1 MTSVVSCS
9 VSDISAAE
17 NNDHGSPCNPT
28 TKKSNGKRKSAS
40 LPGETVEYLKAWMMS
55 PEHIA
60 HPYPTEQEKVDIMK
74 DTNIELKQLTNWFVN
89 NRKRYW
95 KPRVEARLQQQAQ
108 AAQAAV
114 QAHAAAVSA
123 TQQQQHQ
130 HQHQRLIAGVSPESA
145 RSNLV
150 TPSVGLFKL
159 KLSSPSSLSP
169 EVIKPSPI
177 KFVSAPSPPP
187 SLLHQ
192 SFVTS
197 PLTLMAHMIDRRSKM
212 MISLPETS
220 TTAVTVAETSSTS
233 STPAAS
239 VSASEGEM
247 SDSGNTSDD
256 TTSDGP
262 NIPRKD
268 LSFIHLKMKKK
279 QLLKSKSSTPIA
291 PSTIAP
297 SVSSSETPQ
306 ESTTTTTRPIYAR
319 SVSFCSL
326 DKISSEA
333 TSRLCNMKKNTSEA
347 TPRLCSLDTI
357 SSEATSR
364 LCNMDMIFSE
374 STSSSSSTLSTC
386 KEIEIACSSKS
397 KKRSIDDNELPLVV
411 ATCINHVPQAKRF
424 RTVSFD
430 LWRKKCDDA
439 THHFNDEALPSLD
452 EAAHLF
458 GFISA

>member
-1 MTSVVSCS
+1 MTSVVSAS
-9 VSDISAAE
+9 VSEISAAE

-40 LPGETVEYLKAWMMS
+40 LPGDTVEYLKSWMMS

-114 QAHAAAVSA
+114 QAHAAAVAAVSA
-123 TQQQQHQ
+123 TQQR
-130 HQHQRLIAGVSPESA
+130 QRLIAGVSPESA

-150 TPSVGLFKL
+150 TPSVGGLQL
-159 KLSSPSSLSP
+159 KLAPPSSLSP

-177 KFVSAPSPPP
+177 KFVSAPSPHP

-197 PLTLMAHMIDRRSKM
+197 PLALMAHMIDRRSKM
-212 MISLPETS
+212 MLPLPETS
-220 TTAVTVAETSSTS
+220 TAAVSVAETSSTS
-233 STPAAS
+233 SNTAAS

-256 TTSDGP
+256 TSSDGP

-297 SVSSSETPQ
+297 SVLSSKTPQ
-306 ESTTTTTRPIYAR
+306 ESTTTRPIYAR
-319 SVSFCSL
+319 NVSFCSL

-333 TSRLCNMKKNTSEA
+333 TSRLCNMEKNSSET

-357 SSEATSR
+357 SSEATVR
-364 LCNMDMIFSE
+364 LCSLETISSE
-374 STSSSSSTLSTC
+374 STSSSSSTTSTC
-386 KEIEIACSSKS
+386 QEIETASSSNS

-411 ATCINHVPQAKRF
+411 ATCINHVPPAKRF

-430 LWRKKCDDA
+430 LWRKKCDGA
-439 THHFNDEALPSLD
+439 THHFNDETLPSLD
-452 EAAHLF
+452 EAARLF